1 MGVVKVTKGKT
12 IEVVKEDN
20 RDISSSKVVNRDIS
34 VSNTRGPRG
43 FPGPQGPQGPEGP
56 PPPTF
61 IFEQGVASDEW
72 IINHDMDKYPSVTVV
87 DSADSVVIGDVLFV
101 SNSQIILEFD
111 SPFAGKA
118 YLN

>member
-1 MGVVKVTKGKT
+1 MGVIKVQSGKT
-12 IEVVKEDN
+12 VEIVREDN
-20 RDISSSKVVNRDIS
+20 RDITASNVVHRDIS

-43 FPGPQGPQGPEGP
+43 LPGPTGPTGPQGD

-72 IINHDMDKYPSVTVV
+72 TITHNLDNYPSVTVV
-87 DSADSVVIGDVLFV
+87 DSAGSVVIGDVFYV
-101 SNSQIILEFD
+101 SNAQIILEFD
-111 SPFAGKA
+111 APFAGKA